1 MGTRIN
7 VTTRGDK
14 INVKTT
20 PKNRIAINTQA
31 GAASGVDTLRELKD
45 VDSSDT
51 NNNETL
57 VYDEVSGKFVIKV
70 LPIISGGTF

>member
-14 INVKTT
+14 INVKTA